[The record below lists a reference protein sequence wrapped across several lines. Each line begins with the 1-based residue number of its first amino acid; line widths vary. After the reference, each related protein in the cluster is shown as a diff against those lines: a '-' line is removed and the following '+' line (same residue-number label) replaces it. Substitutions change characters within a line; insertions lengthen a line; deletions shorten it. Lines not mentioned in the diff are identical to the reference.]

1 MKKLGRETGRWLRS
15 MSAFGSRLRWRSH
28 FAQKLSDQPS
38 IEHDNMCRAY
48 DVLRTELDHAK
59 LDAWSNGRTG
69 FPMVDACMRALRHSG
84 WINFRMRAMLVS
96 FACYDLWLDWRPLA
110 PILARRFL
118 DYEPGI
124 HYPQL
129 QMQAG
134 TTGMNANRIYSAT
147 KQVRS
152 NHPASNLELLM
163 CCNSTGGGPRGAGL
177 RVHQALGPRALA
189 RSCPLHARA
198 AHHAAGCSAQ
208 ERLHHRHRLPAAHC
222 RPRGELPSRQVKPP
236 PHVLTAWATP
246 LASHVEAGPSLP
258 K

>member
-1 MKKLGRETGRWLRS
+1 MKYSNVLFRSYLSWGHVSLRTVFQALSSRQEELRGVKKLGRDTGRWLRS

-28 FAQKLSDQPS
+28 FAQKLSDEPS
-38 IEHDNMCRAY
+38 IEHENMCRAY
-48 DVLRTELDHAK
+48 DGLRAQLDHAK

-69 FPMVDACMRALRHSG
+69 FPMVDACMRALEHSG

-147 KQVRS
+147 KQVHPRDLTSHIQPVTRCNATGSRS
-152 NHPASNLELLM
+152 
-163 CCNSTGGGPRGAGL
+163 RGAGL
-177 RVHQALGPRALA
+177 RVHQALGARALP
-189 RSCPLHARA
+189 RSRALHA
-198 AHHAAGCSAQ
+198 
-208 ERLHHRHRLPAAHC
+208 
-222 RPRGELPSRQVKPP
+222 
-236 PHVLTAWATP
+236 
-246 LASHVEAGPSLP
+246 
-258 K
+258 

>member
-1 MKKLGRETGRWLRS
+1 LRTVFQSLSSRQEEMRGIKKLGRETGRWLKS
-15 MSAFGSRLRWRSH
+15 LSALGSRLRWRSH

-48 DVLRTELDHAK
+48 DVLRTEHDQAK
-59 LDAWSNGRTG
+59 LDAWTDGRTG
-69 FPMVDACMRALRHSG
+69 YPMVDACMRSLEHSG
-84 WINFRMRAMLVS
+84 WLNFRMRAMLVS

-147 KQVRS
+147 KQV
-152 NHPASNLELLM
+152 P
-163 CCNSTGGGPRGAGL
+163 
-177 RVHQALGPRALA
+177 
-189 RSCPLHARA
+189 
-198 AHHAAGCSAQ
+198 CSFA
-208 ERLHHRHRLPAAHC
+208 
-222 RPRGELPSRQVKPP
+222 VK
-236 PHVLTAWATP
+236 TKT
-246 LASHVEAGPSLP
+246 SY
-258 K
+258 